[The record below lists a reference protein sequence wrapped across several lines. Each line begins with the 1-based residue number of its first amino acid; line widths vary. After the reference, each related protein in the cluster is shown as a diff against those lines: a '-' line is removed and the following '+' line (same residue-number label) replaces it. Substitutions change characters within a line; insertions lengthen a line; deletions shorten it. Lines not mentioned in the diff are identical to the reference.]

1 METTTIKA
9 KNYRI
14 EPNTLVPLVRGE
26 LALSQEKLGRL
37 LRVSS
42 RSVARWEKEKK
53 APVRQETLERLAQ
66 LKKIITIGRKVYTA
80 KGLNE
85 FLSIP
90 LSVFGGKSGYE
101 MILLAEYEAVIGA
114 LAADYEGM
122 GF

>member
-1 METTTIKA
+1 METTIKA

-26 LALSQEKLGRL
+26 LALSQEKLSRL
-37 LRVSS
+37 LMVSS

-66 LKKIITIGRKVYTA
+66 LKKIITIGRKIYTA

-85 FLSIP
+85 FLSVP
-90 LSVFGGKSGYE
+90 LSVFEGKSGYE

>member
-1 METTTIKA
+1 METATIKS

-14 EPNTLVPLVRGE
+14 EPNILVPLVRGE

-37 LRVSS
+37 LRVSG

-53 APVRQETLERLAQ
+53 APARQETLERLSQ
-66 LKKIITIGRKVYTA
+66 LKKITTIGRKIYTA

-90 LSVFGGKSGYE
+90 LSVFEGKSGYE
-101 MILLAEYEAVIGA
+101 MILLGEYEAVIGA

>member
-26 LALSQEKLGRL
+26 LALSQEKLGL
-37 LRVSS
+37 LLEVSGP
-42 RSVARWEKEKK
+42 SVARCENEKK
-53 APVRQETLERLAQ
+53 AGVRQETLERLAQ

>member
-26 LALSQEKLGRL
+26 LALSQEKLSRL

-53 APVRQETLERLAQ
+53 APVRQETLERLTQ
-66 LKKIITIGRKVYTA
+66 LKKIITIGRKIYTA

>member
-26 LALSQEKLGRL
+26 LALSQEKLSRL

-66 LKKIITIGRKVYTA
+66 LKKIITIGRKIYTA

>member
-1 METTTIKA
+1 MRQATVIA
-9 KNYRI
+9 KNGRI
-14 EPNTLVPLVRGE
+14 DPNTIVPLVRGE
-26 LALSQEKLGRL
+26 LSLSQEKLGRL

-53 APVRQETLERLAQ
+53 APSRQETLERLAQ
-66 LKKIITIGRKVYTA
+66 LNEIISIGRKVYTA
-80 KGLNE
+80 KGLND

-101 MILLAEYEAVIGA
+101 MILLDEYEAVIGA

-122 GF
+122 GV